1 MQTTRLVILPVEVLW
16 EYREFKRDE
25 IPAPQVPFFV
35 RYSVEEITEYVNV
48 NGFEPVELSVI
59 KNLALLTDGNHR
71 IIAARRLG
79 LNKILVKVTVFFGD
93 GSETFY
99 EHTLNRFK
107 PIDTALELEL
117 KKLFLGEGKLD
128 RDVRPDADPTAP
140 QEGEKN

>member
-1 MQTTRLVILPVEVLW
+1 MQTTRLVILPVDVLW
-16 EYREFKRDE
+16 EYREFRRDE
-25 IPAPQVPFFV
+25 IPAPQVPFFL
-35 RYSVEEITEYVNV
+35 RYSVEEITEYVSV
-48 NGFEPVELSVI
+48 NGFEPIELSVI

-107 PIDTALELEL
+107 PIDAALEHEL
-117 KKLFLGEGKLD
+117 KKLFLGEGNLD
-128 RDVRPDADPTAP
+128 CDVRPDADPPAQ
-140 QEGEKN
+140 QEGKQK